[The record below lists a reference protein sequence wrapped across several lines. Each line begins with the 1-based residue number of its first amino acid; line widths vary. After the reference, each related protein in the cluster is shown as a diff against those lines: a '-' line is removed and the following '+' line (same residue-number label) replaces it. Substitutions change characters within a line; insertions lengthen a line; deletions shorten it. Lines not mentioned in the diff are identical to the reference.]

1 MNILSVPFSGRAFFR
16 IPVIRL
22 FSAAVAVLAVLYCP
36 VDAAEQHRSK
46 RFAVKKIGKKTI
58 TVRQLKPSGR
68 NIRGTLPPAAEVS
81 IAAERFF
88 AAIGKLPEDFV
99 KRTGIKYVTF
109 LRKPTLK
116 GISIGGVAVGD
127 TIVLSVSSG
136 EKAIFHELFHVFDL
150 HEGKAKKWNRI
161 NPKKFVYTGSVYYE
175 AKLTLRQKKR
185 KKKNLASGAF
195 KDDFVSSY
203 AMSNELEDRA
213 ETFSCMMVEGK
224 KFLRRVKKS
233 AVMRKKM
240 IYIINMT
247 GRRGLMGKEFWY
259 DHLGITEEY
268 LSDKPE
274 PME

>member
-1 MNILSVPFSGRAFFR
+1 LLSAV
-16 IPVIRL
+16 
-22 FSAAVAVLAVLYCP
+22 VAVLAVSYCP
-36 VDAAEQHRSK
+36 ADAAEQHRNK

-58 TVRQLKPSGR
+58 TVRQVKPSDR
-68 NIRGTLPPAAEVS
+68 NLRGILPPAAEVT

-109 LRKPTLK
+109 LRQPTLK
-116 GISIGGVAVGD
+116 GIPIGGVAVGD
-127 TIVLSVSSG
+127 TIVLSLSSG
-136 EKAIFHELFHVFDL
+136 EGTIYHELFHVFDL

-185 KKKNLASGAF
+185 KKTNLTSGAF

-224 KFLRRVKKS
+224 NFLRRVKKS
-233 AVMRKKM
+233 AVMRNKM

-247 GRRGLMGKEFWY
+247 GRRGLMVKEFWY
-259 DHLGITEEY
+259 NHLGITKED
-268 LSDKPE
+268 LSVRPDPE
-274 PME
+274 L